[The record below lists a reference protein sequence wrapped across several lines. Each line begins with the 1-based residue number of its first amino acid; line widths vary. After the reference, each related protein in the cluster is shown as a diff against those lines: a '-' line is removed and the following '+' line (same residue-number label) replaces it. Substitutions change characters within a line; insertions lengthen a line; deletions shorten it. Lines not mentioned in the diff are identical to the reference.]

1 MRGGSSAHMRMLRG
15 RAWVASLVLVSMV
28 IWEPVARAGE
38 AKPARPIARVEVI
51 PRAAIVGSPMELR
64 ITILVSTWFTSAP
77 DYPSFEVAG
86 LIVRRPPN
94 SSHNVRETIDGVA
107 YAGIVR
113 EYQLYPQRAATYLL
127 ENLVVKVEYA
137 NPDTRKPVAVA
148 LKLRPIR
155 FEGTIPAP
163 ASLLDPFLAT
173 SRLVLEQEVLGTVD
187 ELEVGDSIKRTIT
200 VRARDLPAMFIP
212 PLFPDGASPSGLRA
226 YPQSPVSQDLPV
238 RDSDHTVGRRT
249 ESVTYVME
257 EPGDY
262 TLPELDLRWWNR
274 RTGRIETAEAPAIS
288 FQVSVPAVAVGMGDD
303 GPSVAAGG
311 FGDRLMRFTIAT
323 AMVLML
329 IALMVKAFRRPVRRL
344 FLGWA
349 ARRRRRAASE
359 PVRFRQLQRL
369 ARRGKPHDIYQALAI
384 WLGSI
389 EGPLVSLASLP
400 GRPGCRTF
408 SQAVAT
414 LERCLY
420 ADAAADEP
428 GWSRE
433 VRASFYRELRAAR
446 DSILH
451 TSETRVGVDSLPALN
466 PTHLV

>member
-1 MRGGSSAHMRMLRG
+1 
-15 RAWVASLVLVSMV
+15 
-28 IWEPVARAGE
+28 
-38 AKPARPIARVEVI
+38 
-51 PRAAIVGSPMELR
+51 
-64 ITILVSTWFTSAP
+64 
-77 DYPSFEVAG
+77 
-86 LIVRRPPN
+86 
-94 SSHNVRETIDGVA
+94 
-107 YAGIVR
+107 
-113 EYQLYPQRAATYLL
+113 
-127 ENLVVKVEYA
+127 VVKLEYA
-137 NPDTRKPVAVA
+137 DPDTRKPVAVA
-148 LKLRPIR
+148 LELRPIR

-226 YPQSPVSQDLPV
+226 YPQSPVSQDLPG

-303 GPSVAAGG
+303 GASIVHGG
-311 FGDRLMRFTIAT
+311 SGDRLMRFAMAT
-323 AMVLML
+323 ATVLVL
-329 IALMVKAFRRPVRRL
+329 TALMMRALHGPVRRL

-359 PVRFRQLQRL
+359 PVRFRQLRRL

-408 SQAVAT
+408 AQTVAT

-420 ADAAADEP
+420 ADATGEEP

-433 VRASFYRELRAAR
+433 VRASFYRGLQAAR
-446 DSILH
+446 DSIPH
-451 TSETRVGVDSLPALN
+451 TGETRVGVDSLPALN
-466 PTHLV
+466 PTHLE